1 MKETEKKFWPED
13 TVFIVYLVTVSI
25 LVTLFHRDVS
35 NWWIYVLS
43 HSVPVGLVIVWVRY
57 ASVSRNRIIQTL
69 RYWYI
74 PLVLGFFYEQIDDV
88 IIMIHSRYLD
98 PYVYNFELNLLG
110 FHPSVALE
118 RITTP
123 LVTELMNIG
132 YHSYY
137 WMGLAL
143 GLSLYVGKDY
153 LPFRR
158 TLFSILTA
166 FFSSYVGFILF
177 PVIGPRYE
185 LAHLYDVPLTGY
197 AVTRLQQYIMA
208 SGDIMG
214 GCMPSSHVAV
224 AFVVLLCAWTYRKR
238 MALVFTP
245 LTITLAIATVY
256 NRYHYVSDVA
266 GGIVIGL
273 AAFYF
278 GKWVF
283 RDEFTAVAGESG
295 K

>member
-1 MKETEKKFWPED
+1 MTDIDRKFWPED
-13 TVFIVYLVTVSI
+13 ALFIVYLTTISI
-25 LVTLFHRDVS
+25 LVTLFHRTGE
-35 NWWIYVLS
+35 NWWVHVLT
-43 HSVPVGLVIVWVRY
+43 HSVSVGLVIVWVRY
-57 ASVSRNRIIQTL
+57 ASRTRNRVVRTL

-88 IIMIHSRYLD
+88 ITVIHSNYLD
-98 PYVYNFELNLLG
+98 YLVYSFELNLLG

-123 LVTELMNIG
+123 PVTELMNIG

-137 WMGLAL
+137 WMGPIL
-143 GLSLYVGKDY
+143 GLSLFIRGEYIQ
-153 LPFRR
+153 FRR

-166 FFSSYVGFILF
+166 FFASYVGFILF

-185 LAHLYDVPLTGY
+185 LADLYDVPLSGY
-197 AVTRLQQYIMA
+197 AVTRLQQYIMEA
-208 SGDIMG
+208 GDIMG

-224 AFVVLLCAWTYRKR
+224 ALVVLLCAWTYRKR

-245 LTITLAIATVY
+245 LVIILCISTVY

-266 GGIVIGL
+266 GGIVVGL
-273 AAFYF
+273 AAFCF
-278 GKWVF
+278 GKRVY
-283 RDEFTAVAGESG
+283 REEIPAGGMGE
-295 K
+295 